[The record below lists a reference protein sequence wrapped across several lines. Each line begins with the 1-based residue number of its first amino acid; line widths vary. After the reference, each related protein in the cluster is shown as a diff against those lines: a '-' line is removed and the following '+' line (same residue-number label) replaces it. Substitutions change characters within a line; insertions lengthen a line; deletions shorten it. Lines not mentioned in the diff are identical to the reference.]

1 MTTILFA
8 VPLFILAVVGLAL
21 GIILHQ
27 RPLGGSCGN
36 CTECLVRRVSTPSR
50 STRS

>member
-8 VPLFILAVVGLAL
+8 VPLFILAVIGLAL
-21 GIILHQ
+21 GLILRR

-36 CTECLVRRVSTPSR
+36 CSECLVRSAS
-50 STRS
+50 

>member
-8 VPLFILAVVGLAL
+8 VPFFILAVFGLAL
-21 GIILHQ
+21 GLILRQ

-36 CTECLVRRVSTPSR
+36 CSDCLVRRASS
-50 STRS
+50 

>member
-21 GIILHQ
+21 GLILRQ

-36 CTECLVRRVSTPSR
+36 CSECLVRRASN
-50 STRS
+50 

>member
-21 GIILHQ
+21 GLILRR

-36 CTECLVRRVSTPSR
+36 CSECLVRRASS
-50 STRS
+50 

>member
-8 VPLFILAVVGLAL
+8 VPLFILAVIGLAL
-21 GIILHQ
+21 GLILRQ

-36 CTECLVRRVSTPSR
+36 CSECLVRRASS
-50 STRS
+50 

>member
-21 GIILHQ
+21 GIILRQ

-36 CTECLVRRVSTPSR
+36 CSECLVKSANS
-50 STRS
+50 